1 VGFRGKQI
9 VALTLVAGVVA
20 ASTSLMN
27 AAALARISLVEM
39 RSRAELL
46 AETLYHQ
53 ASRVLREHPGADLHQ
68 VLATD
73 ASLRSYA
80 EAVVG
85 YAPTTLFVA
94 ITDPEGIAILHSDRG
109 QEGRQL
115 PSSASIAEFADRNSL
130 AQLWVL
136 WNLSRGHQVLEAKLP
151 FTVDGQPFGSVRVAV
166 STLLLKEE
174 LAGAIARS
182 AAVAS
187 LVVLGAFLASFY
199 LANRLLRPIEM
210 LRRELA
216 QIDPGTGGPP
226 LDLRSEADVSR
237 IAEFFASISRRLA
250 EDRQLREAG
259 QGFLE
264 TMLSGLGDAV
274 LVVNRERRILSLN
287 APACHLLGRARAELQ
302 GRQLEEVLPNGH
314 PLLGMADEAL
324 ARGEAVGPRSM
335 RLVLNEAENDPRE
348 VLHTVSAHLLSD
360 SQATSGVMLTARN
373 MEKLSR
379 LGSHLSYS
387 QKLSA
392 LGRLTSG
399 VAHEIKNPLNA
410 MVIHVALLRQRL
422 AASAPDAAPYL
433 DVLDKEIR
441 RLDRV
446 IQGFLKF
453 TRPEDLRLEPVPI
466 AEVLEAVVRLLEA
479 EARQGGVTVE
489 RELERGLPPLFGDR
503 ELLQQAFINLMLNA
517 CQAMPQGGRLRITAR
532 RSRDGRAEIDFEDT
546 GVGIPPQEL
555 PKIFDLYYTTRS
567 EGSGLGLSL
576 VYRIVQLHDGEIQVA
591 STPGKGTRF
600 TITLPEVP
608 A

>member
-1 VGFRGKQI
+1 MGFRGKQI
-9 VALTLVAGVVA
+9 VTLTLVAGVVA

-27 AAALARISLVEM
+27 AAALARISIVEM

-53 ASRVLREHPGADLHQ
+53 ASRVIREHPGAGLRE
-68 VLATD
+68 VLASD

-94 ITDPEGIAILHSDRG
+94 ITDQEGVAILHSDPG
-109 QEGRQL
+109 QQGRQL
-115 PSSASIAEFADRNSL
+115 ASSTSLAEFAERNFL

-136 WNLSRGHQVLEAKLP
+136 ARGHQVLEAKLP
-151 FTVDGQPFGSVRVAV
+151 FTLDGQPFGSVRVAV

-174 LAGAIARS
+174 LSGAIAGN

-216 QIDPGTGGPP
+216 QIDPGPGGPP
-226 LDLRSEADVSR
+226 LDLRSEADVGR
-237 IAEFFASISRRLA
+237 IAEFFASLSRRLA

-259 QGFLE
+259 QGWME
-264 TMLSGLGDAV
+264 TMLSGLADAV
-274 LVVNRERRILSLN
+274 LVVNRDRRILSLN
-287 APACHLLGRARAELQ
+287 NPACHLLGLARAELQ
-302 GRQLEEVLPNGH
+302 GRQLEEVLPDGH
-314 PLLGMADEAL
+314 PLLGMVEEAL
-324 ARGEAVGPRSM
+324 ARGEAVGPRSLP
-335 RLVLNEAENDPRE
+335 LVVKGENEGRE
-348 VLHTVSAHLLSD
+348 VIHAVSAHLLSE

-373 MEKLSR
+373 MDKLSR

-399 VAHEIKNPLNA
+399 VAHEIRNPLNA
-410 MVIHVALLRQRL
+410 MVIHVALLRQKL
-422 AASAPDAAPYL
+422 GGNAPEAAPYL
-433 DVLDKEIR
+433 DVLDQEIR

-446 IQGFLKF
+446 IQGFLTF
-453 TRPEDLRLEPVPI
+453 SRPEELRLEPV
-466 AEVLEAVVRLLEA
+466 AAAQVLEAVVRLLEA
-479 EARQGGVTVE
+479 EARQSGITVE
-489 RELERGLPPLFGDR
+489 TELEKGLPPLFGDR
-503 ELLQQAFINLMLNA
+503 ELLQQAFVNLMLNA
-517 CQAMPQGGRLRITAR
+517 CQAMPRGGRLRIAAR
-532 RSRDGRAEIDFEDT
+532 RSRDGRVEIDFEDT
-546 GVGIPPQEL
+546 GIGIPPEEL

-567 EGSGLGLSL
+567 EGSGVGLSL
-576 VYRIVQLHDGEIQVA
+576 VYRIVQLHDGDIQVS

-600 TITLPEVP
+600 TINLPEVP